1 MSMSDPIADML
12 TRIRNAQAAGH
23 KAAVM
28 PHSGMKLELARVLK
42 EEGYILDFAVEG
54 ELKKTLSLFLKYGP
68 GRKPVIRGL
77 QRESRC
83 GLRRYSKAEKL
94 PRVLGGL
101 GTSVISTSKG
111 VMSGKQARRENIGG
125 EILCSVW

>member
-23 KAAVM
+23 KAAMM
-28 PHSGMKLELARVLK
+28 PHSAIKTEVARVLK
-42 EEGYILDFAVEG
+42 DEGYILDFAIEG
-54 ELKKTLSLFLKYGP
+54 DIKKTLSLFLKYGP
-68 GRKPVIRGL
+68 GRLPVIRGL

-83 GLRRYSKAEKL
+83 GLRRYSKAEDL

-101 GTSVISTSKG
+101 GTSVVSTSKG
-111 VMSGKQARRENIGG
+111 VMSGKRARRENIGG
-125 EILCSVW
+125 EIICSVW